1 MTTREEIEAHEQT
14 GAWRQLEHLALQ
26 MIDDAQQTAGSE
38 MEPVL
43 GGGTRLMLEL
53 RHRISDDIDI
63 FLRDPQWLGYLTPR
77 LNDRFAGSF
86 TSYDE
91 GATSLKLRM
100 PHGEIDFIVS
110 MRLLDLPNETS
121 PSTPFALEP
130 MDEVLA
136 KKLFY
141 RGWSLTPR
149 DLFDWKVL
157 HDSGLLID
165 YEAIGLLTQPKLP
178 AITTA
183 LTQLSA
189 SAPARLIWESIKA
202 PVKPALQDVVQWA
215 HQQLQAFSALPK
227 DRSANTAQRTP
238 LPRPKG

>member
-1 MTTREEIEAHEQT
+1 MEA
-14 GAWRQLEHLALQ
+14 
-26 MIDDAQQTAGSE
+26 
-38 MEPVL
+38 VL

-63 FLRDPQWLGYLTPR
+63 FLRDPQWLAYLTPR
-77 LNDRFAGSF
+77 LNDRFEGSF
-86 TSYDE
+86 TGYDE
-91 GATSLKLRM
+91 GATSLKLRL

-110 MRLLDLPNETS
+110 MRLLDLPNQTS
-121 PSTPFALEP
+121 ALTPFALEP

-165 YEAIGLLTQPKLP
+165 YEAIGRLTQPKLP

-202 PVKPALQDVVQWA
+202 PEKPALQDVVEWA
-215 HQQLQAFSALPK
+215 HEQLQAFAALPK
-227 DRSANTAQRTP
+227 SRPANTAQRTAP
-238 LPRPKG
+238 PRPKD